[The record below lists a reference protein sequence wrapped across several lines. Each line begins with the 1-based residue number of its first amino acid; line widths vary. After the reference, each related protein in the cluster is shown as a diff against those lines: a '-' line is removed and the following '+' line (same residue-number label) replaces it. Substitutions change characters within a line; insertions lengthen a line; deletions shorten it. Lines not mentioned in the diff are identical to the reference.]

1 MGRSLTQPA
10 MPGWRNDRERLRR
23 GVADLP
29 YAAPIRVAENIS
41 RR

>member
-1 MGRSLTQPA
+1 MIRSLTQLAIPR
-10 MPGWRNDRERLRR
+10 WRNRRERLRR

-29 YAAPIRVAENIS
+29 YAAPIRVAEKIS